1 MGKRKEDPISERVKR
16 SKCIGKSGRV
26 VQGARFRYESLRRRG
41 FEPHLLHFSQG
52 NKGSKGERR
61 RNRDGDK
68 KEQKRNGQGIEDNV
82 AEWSKACDSKS
93 LLLWRRRFKS
103 CHCRFSRKERK
114 QGKEGG
120 RIVQGK
126 ET

>member
-41 FEPHLLHFSQG
+41 FEPHLLHF
-52 NKGSKGERR
+52 KGGKGRGKKGRKGKKGKGRR
-61 RNRDGDK
+61 RDI
-68 KEQKRNGQGIEDNV
+68 IEDNV

-103 CHCRFSRKERK
+103 CHCRRF
-114 QGKEGG
+114 
-120 RIVQGK
+120 
-126 ET
+126 